1 MTHIIVTVS
10 KYILIILFAIY
21 TYDCFAALVNSKN
34 EERANRLYRKQ
45 TTLMFMILTLAHSVM
60 YLVKLDIRII
70 GLLVVE
76 AVYLTATL
84 IIFKNMYKYGQK
96 SLVNNMCMLL
106 TISFII
112 LARLDIDK
120 AIRQFMLAC
129 VALVITCLIPL
140 FVQKMKSLNRLAY
153 LYAAVGFLL
162 LLLVLVAGSRVY
174 GAKINIKIG
183 GIAIQPS
190 EFVKIIYVFFVAAM
204 FQTAKD
210 FKQLAITTVVAAM
223 HVLIL
228 VASKDLG
235 SAGIFFITYLCMFV
249 VYTKK
254 PALLLLGGGGSIVF
268 VWLADKVFTHVHKR
282 ILAWSDPLSVAD
294 DAGYQITQSLFAIG
308 TGGWFGSGLYQ
319 GMPDKIPVVAQD
331 FVFSAIS
338 EELGGFF
345 SLCLIFVCMSCFLMI
360 FNIALQM
367 NDSFY
372 KMVALGLGSV
382 YATQIFLT
390 IGGVTKFIP
399 STGVTLPLVSYGGS
413 SLLSTTILF
422 AVVQGL
428 YAKYH
433 LEIMEK
439 KESELE
445 TGKEGREETK
455 KRKKG

>member
-1 MTHIIVTVS
+1 M
-10 KYILIILFAIY
+10 
-21 TYDCFAALVNSKN
+21 
-34 EERANRLYRKQ
+34 
-45 TTLMFMILTLAHSVM
+45 
-60 YLVKLDIRII
+60 
-70 GLLVVE
+70 
-76 AVYLTATL
+76 
-84 IIFKNMYKYGQK
+84 
-96 SLVNNMCMLL
+96 
-106 TISFII
+106 
-112 LARLDIDK
+112 
-120 AIRQFMLAC
+120 
-129 VALVITCLIPL
+129 
-140 FVQKMKSLNRLAY
+140 
-153 LYAAVGFLL
+153 
-162 LLLVLVAGSRVY
+162 
-174 GAKINIKIG
+174 
-183 GIAIQPS
+183 
-190 EFVKIIYVFFVAAM
+190 
-204 FQTAKD
+204 
-210 FKQLAITTVVAAM
+210 
-223 HVLIL
+223 
-228 VASKDLG
+228 AS
-235 SAGIFFITYLCMFV
+235 
-249 VYTKK
+249 
-254 PALLLLGGGGSIVF
+254 
-268 VWLADKVFTHVHKR
+268 
-282 ILAWSDPLSVAD
+282 
-294 DAGYQITQSLFAIG
+294 
-308 TGGWFGSGLYQ
+308 
-319 GMPDKIPVVAQD
+319 D